1 MTHSPALCLALI
13 SGTLAA
19 AAPLEL
25 VKDGRSSYKIVLGRE
40 ASPSEKHAAAELQS
54 FLEQIAG
61 ARLPVVTEQGGR
73 RLILVGNSGVTDR
86 LKLSVDPA
94 EVGPEG
100 FRLKTAG
107 GHLLIAGGRR
117 RGTLYG
123 VYTFLEKLGCRWFT
137 AEVSR
142 IPKMPTIRVEPLD
155 ELQKPA
161 FEYREPFFTEAF
173 DADWAARNKAN
184 GNSMHL
190 DERRGGKIT
199 YYPFVHSF
207 YQLIPPEKYFKEHP
221 EYFSLI
227 AGKRR
232 VERGQLCLSNRE
244 VIRLG
249 TEQLLRWIEEHPEAT
264 IYSVS
269 QNDWEGWCECDNCRR
284 IEEEEGGAHS
294 GPVLRFVN
302 ALAAE
307 IEKRHPDKLIDTL
320 AYWYT
325 EPPPLKVR
333 PRPNVRIR
341 LCPIGACEAHP
352 YEQCPYNAYFMKN
365 LRAWSKI
372 TSQLYIWHYNTN
384 FSHYLMPFPDFD
396 ELAADIPMYRR
407 HGVVGLFM
415 EGAYP
420 KGGGGENAELR
431 SYVMARLLWDTRANV
446 EEAISEFLEGVYG
459 KAAPFL
465 RDYFELLHR
474 EVRLPPRGLGRHLW
488 IFGVPEFS
496 PDFSTRA
503 RELFRRAL
511 EAADDEA
518 VRARVRKAALSIDYL
533 DLLAAKEFFVQDSL
547 YAPRDLA
554 ALKQRFDT
562 LMADLRSFGITS
574 IREGVDLSGDEEE
587 FRARIGP
594 YSLMQLEN
602 AALRADIAH
611 ELGGRVIRILDK
623 SASRDWL
630 RRPSPGE
637 RGYPAVAGL
646 GVYIYPDWQSR
657 NRFEIRFDPP
667 ERTASEVL
675 LTGATSNGLRIRH
688 RLRLDESQA
697 ILWTETT
704 VENASGAAIE
714 AAVVW
719 RAETDPGGDYGDLG
733 FRFTAQ
739 NGALVERPLL
749 RPEEQPSG
757 GEDYFGARLPA
768 GEWRLAGRGRALPG
782 VRFSPDQIARA
793 RISWT
798 AKHQPRV
805 VIDLW
810 SPERTLAP
818 GERIVLAAG
827 YGLLP
832 SSPPSGAPL
841 TPASSR

>member
-1 MTHSPALCLALI
+1 MRYARALFLCWVLSA
-13 SGTLAA
+13 LAA

-25 VKDGRSSYKIVLGRE
+25 ARHGRSAYKIVLGRE
-40 ASPSEKHAAAELQS
+40 ASASERHAAAELQR
-54 FLEQIAG
+54 FLEEISG
-61 ARLPVVTEQGGR
+61 ARLPVVTEQGGP
-73 RLILVGNSGVTDR
+73 RLILVGNSGVAR
-86 LKLSVDPA
+86 KLKLSVDPA

-100 FRLKTAG
+100 FRLRTAG
-107 GHLLIAGGRR
+107 PHLLIAGGCR

-142 IPKMPTIRVEPLD
+142 IPKRPTVRVGALD
-155 ELQKPA
+155 EVQKPA

-173 DADWAARNKAN
+173 DGDWAARNKVN
-184 GNSMHL
+184 GNSMRL

-232 VERGQLCLSNRE
+232 AERGQLCLSNRD

-249 TEQLLRWIEEHPEAT
+249 TEQLLRWIDEHPEAT

-307 IEKRHPDKLIDTL
+307 VEKRHPDKLIDTL

-365 LRAWSKI
+365 LRAWSRI
-372 TSQLYIWHYNTN
+372 TSQLYVWHYNTN

-407 HGVVGLFM
+407 HGVVGLFL

-431 SYVMARLLWDTRANV
+431 SYVMARLLWDTRANA
-446 EEAISEFLEGVYG
+446 EEAVSEFLEGVYG

-465 RDYFELLHR
+465 RDYFELLHQQ
-474 EVRLPPRGLGRHLW
+474 VRQPPRGLGRHLW

-496 PDFSTRA
+496 PDFSQRA
-503 RELFRRAL
+503 RELFQKAL
-511 EAADDEA
+511 DAAGDEA
-518 VRARVRKAALSIDYL
+518 VRARVRKAALPVDYL
-533 DLLAAKEFFVQDSL
+533 DLVSAKEFFVQDSL

-554 ALKQRFDT
+554 ALKQRFDR

-574 IREGVDLSGDEEE
+574 IREGVDLAGDEEE
-587 FRARIGP
+587 FRTRIWP
-594 YSLMQLEN
+594 YSLVKLEN
-602 AALRADIAH
+602 AALRADVAH

-623 SASRDWL
+623 AAGRDWL

-646 GVYIYPDWQSR
+646 GVYLYPDWQSR
-657 NRFEIRFDPP
+657 NRFEIRCEPP
-667 ERTASEVL
+667 ERSASEVTL
-675 LTGATSNGLRIRH
+675 AGATANGLKVRH
-688 RLRLDESQA
+688 RVRIDDAQA
-697 ILWTETT
+697 VLWTETT
-704 VENASGAAIE
+704 IENASASPIE
-714 AAVVW
+714 VALVW
-719 RAETDPGGDYGDLG
+719 RAETDPGGDYRDVG

-739 NGALVERPLL
+739 DGGLLERPLL

-757 GEDYFGARLPA
+757 AEDYFGPKLPA
-768 GEWRLAGRGRALPG
+768 GEWRLVGRDRPLPG
-782 VRFSPDQIARA
+782 VRFTPGQVARA
-793 RISWT
+793 RLSWT

-805 VIDLW
+805 IFDLW

-818 GERIVLAAG
+818 GERIELAAG
-827 YGLLP
+827 FLLP
-832 SSPPSGAPL
+832 GG
-841 TPASSR
+841 

>member
-1 MTHSPALCLALI
+1 MRYARAVFLCWVLSA
-13 SGTLAA
+13 LAA

-25 VKDGRSSYKIVLGRE
+25 ARHGRSAYKIVLGRE
-40 ASPSEKHAAAELQS
+40 ASASERHAAAELQR
-54 FLEQIAG
+54 FLEEISG
-61 ARLPVVTEQGGR
+61 ARLPVVTEQGGP
-73 RLILVGNSGVTDR
+73 RLILVGNSGVAR
-86 LKLSVDPA
+86 KLKLSVDPA

-100 FRLKTAG
+100 FRLRTAG
-107 GHLLIAGGRR
+107 PHLLIAGGRR

-142 IPKMPTIRVEPLD
+142 IPKRPTVRVGALD
-155 ELQKPA
+155 EVQKPA

-173 DADWAARNKAN
+173 DGDWAARNKVN
-184 GNSMHL
+184 GNSMRL

-232 VERGQLCLSNRE
+232 AERGQLCLSNRD

-249 TEQLLRWIEEHPEAT
+249 IEQLLRWIDEHPEAT

-307 IEKRHPDKLIDTL
+307 VEKRHPDKLIDTL

-365 LRAWSKI
+365 LRAWSRI
-372 TSQLYIWHYNTN
+372 TSQLYVWHYNTN

-407 HGVVGLFM
+407 HGVVGLFL

-431 SYVMARLLWDTRANV
+431 SYVMARLLWDTRANA
-446 EEAISEFLEGVYG
+446 EEAVSEFLEGVYG

-465 RDYFELLHR
+465 RDYFELLHQQ
-474 EVRLPPRGLGRHLW
+474 VRQPPRGLGRHLW

-496 PDFSTRA
+496 PDFSQRA
-503 RELFRRAL
+503 RELFQKAL
-511 EAADDEA
+511 DAAGDEA
-518 VRARVRKAALSIDYL
+518 VRARVRKAALPVDYL
-533 DLLAAKEFFVQDSL
+533 DLVSAKEFFVQDSL

-554 ALKQRFDT
+554 ALKQRFDR

-574 IREGVDLSGDEEE
+574 IREGVDLAGDEEE
-587 FRARIGP
+587 FRTRIWP
-594 YSLMQLEN
+594 YSLVKLEN
-602 AALRADIAH
+602 AALRADVAH

-623 SASRDWL
+623 AAGRDWL

-646 GVYIYPDWQSR
+646 GVYLYPDWQSR
-657 NRFEIRFDPP
+657 NRFEIRFEPP
-667 ERTASEVL
+667 ERSASEVTL
-675 LTGATSNGLRIRH
+675 AGATANGLKVRH
-688 RLRLDESQA
+688 RVRIDDAQA
-697 ILWTETT
+697 VLWTETT
-704 VENASGAAIE
+704 IENASASPIE
-714 AAVVW
+714 VALVW
-719 RAETDPGGDYGDLG
+719 RAETDPGGDYRDVG

-739 NGALVERPLL
+739 DGGLLERPLL

-757 GEDYFGARLPA
+757 AEDYFGPKLPA
-768 GEWRLAGRGRALPG
+768 GEWRLVGRDRPLPG
-782 VRFSPDQIARA
+782 VRFTPGQVARA
-793 RISWT
+793 RLSWT

-805 VIDLW
+805 IFDLW

-818 GERIVLAAG
+818 GERIELAAG
-827 YGLLP
+827 FLLP
-832 SSPPSGAPL
+832 GG
-841 TPASSR
+841 